1 MARPV
6 LPSKSPGTT
15 YIYDLLVADSVMP
28 INRRILKNL
37 NVPWVVIVSMDSFY
51 NVLSPEKSA
60 LAHAK

>member
-1 MARPV
+1 MGR
-6 LPSKSPGTT
+6 
-15 YIYDLLVADSVMP
+15 ADFVMP

-51 NVLSPEKSA
+51 NVLSPEQSA